1 MEIKKQTTKKVSTL
15 KKEKITPRKRVSK
28 IMLAAKK
35 YQGSVEILDI
45 DALLN
50 L

>member
-28 IMLAAKK
+28 IMQAAKK